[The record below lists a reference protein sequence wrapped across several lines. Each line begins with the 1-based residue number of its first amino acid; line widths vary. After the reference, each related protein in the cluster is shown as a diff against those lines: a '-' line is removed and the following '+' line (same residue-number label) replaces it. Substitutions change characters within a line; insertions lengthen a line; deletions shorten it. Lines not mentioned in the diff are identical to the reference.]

1 MCWIL
6 LGMGRDWTY
15 EEYMVLVGIKYILS
29 YMRDIDILVVR
40 IYIA

>member
-1 MCWIL
+1 
-6 LGMGRDWTY
+6 MGCDWTY